1 MVGPGLGGVWLVHGW
16 VSQKWDKVGTG
27 LVQCW
32 NKVGTRLTQHWVG
45 YDWFKAGT
53 DLAQS

>member
-45 YDWFKAGT
+45 YDWFKAGI
-53 DLAQS
+53 DLVQS